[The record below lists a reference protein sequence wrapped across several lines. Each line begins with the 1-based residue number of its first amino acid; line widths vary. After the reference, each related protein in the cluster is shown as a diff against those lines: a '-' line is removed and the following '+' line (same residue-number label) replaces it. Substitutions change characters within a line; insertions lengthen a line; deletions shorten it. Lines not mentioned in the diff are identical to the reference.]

1 MPASARSCLAEGRN
15 RRGPYYRRARRDSGR
30 GEPSHARFRPR
41 SYPFHLGLAHG
52 HNGRHRLL
60 ACPGHS
66 RPRPGACVALS
77 DQEMGRRRPWRRQLY
92 LALSGAAVPTVR
104 SWIMMSIV
112 DRRHAGPASSD
123 DAQCS
128 SRRPAILV
136 VAPESLFDPSFEMS
150 FAAVVGL
157 VALYE
162 WLSKRRREQLSD
174 VSPAWQALR
183 RGWALAA
190 GAALTT
196 LVAGTGH
203 RAFRGLPLPPHD
215 ALRALCHAAPRQLFD
230 HADGDVEPG
239 RNAVRPRSVAAPR
252 HGLRHRSDGCNGT
265 MGGVLARRRLD
276 PTAHFRHRPGPGR
289 VGDVV
294 GLSLADADARLA

>member
-1 MPASARSCLAEGRN
+1 
-15 RRGPYYRRARRDSGR
+15 
-30 GEPSHARFRPR
+30 
-41 SYPFHLGLAHG
+41 
-52 HNGRHRLL
+52 
-60 ACPGHS
+60 
-66 RPRPGACVALS
+66 
-77 DQEMGRRRPWRRQLY
+77 
-92 LALSGAAVPTVR
+92 
-104 SWIMMSIV
+104 MMSIV

-196 LVAGTGH
+196 LVAGTAIAPFAVYHFH
-203 RAFRGLPLPPHD
+203 RMTHYGLFANLV
-215 ALRALCHAAPRQLFD
+215 AAPRQLFD